1 LPPWWIPWRR
11 SPGGRGPYCG
21 TPRPPGLPQPR
32 SSWWRPPQRPSGTR
46 WPPAWRG
53 TASRWRL
60 GPRGLRRAGAPVGPR
75 TPESLLARP
84 RPTMGAA
91 TPSLLECT
99 PRRGRHRLGCRARR
113 GGRAPRTG
121 GRPRSS
127 RTTRVTTSLVG
138 TFATTARTRRLGS
151 RYPGLSGAP
160 GRSVMRSPA
169 PCGLVPS
176 WVGSI
181 VGGVCEGY
189 PVLGVVSCII
199 PFFSS

>member
-1 LPPWWIPWRR
+1 LPPWWTPWRG
-11 SPGGRGPYCG
+11 SPGRRGPYCG
-21 TPRPPGLPQPR
+21 TARPPGLPQPR
-32 SSWWRPPQRPSGTR
+32 SSWWTPPRRPSGTR

-53 TASRWRL
+53 TASGWRL
-60 GPRGLRRAGAPVGPR
+60 GTRGLRRAGAPVGSR
-75 TPESLLARP
+75 TPGSLRVRSRP
-84 RPTMGAA
+84 IMGAA
-91 TPSLLECT
+91 TPPLVGGT
-99 PRRGRHRLGCRARR
+99 PRRGWHRVGCRARR

-121 GRPRSS
+121 GRPRST
-127 RTTRVTTSLVG
+127 RTTRVTPSLGG
-138 TFATTARTRRLGS
+138 TFATTARTRRVES

-160 GRSVMRSPA
+160 GRPVRRDPA

-189 PVLGVVSCII
+189 PVLGVVSCFI